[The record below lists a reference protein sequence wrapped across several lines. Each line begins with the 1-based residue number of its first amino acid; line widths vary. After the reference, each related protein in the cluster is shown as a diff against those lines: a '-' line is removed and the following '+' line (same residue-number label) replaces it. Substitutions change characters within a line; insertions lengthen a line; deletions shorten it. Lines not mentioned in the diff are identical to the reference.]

1 MAAIIKRLNE
11 IEERKLQ
18 IRKLLE
24 SNETADLD
32 ALDKELRDLDAEK
45 AQIERRQKIVEGINA
60 GMIPASSIPNP
71 AAQTRSSEP
80 TTENILETPEYRSA
94 FFKNLMGKPLNDAEK
109 RAFAASGA
117 TGATP
122 VSTAN
127 KIISKIKQLAPM
139 LDEITLFH
147 FPGAVK
153 FAVEGTRNAATKHTE
168 NASID
173 DSEDTLVTI
182 TLGAYEIVKILM
194 VSETV
199 KQTTVDGMEDW
210 IIENLNVSCAE
221 KIDAFIA
228 GGSGSSEPKGVA
240 YAATWV
246 ANTNARQWAG
256 AALADADLTAGIALL
271 PGRYDKGAK
280 FYMSKNT
287 FWNNVAPIRD
297 DSKAPIVKELNGVF
311 YVHGYEVK
319 MDDNYADGVIFFG
332 NAKYIYGN
340 LGENINVKADV
351 SAGFKTASI
360 VYRGMAIFD
369 CQPAVADAF
378 VKIAASI

>member
-1 MAAIIKRLNE
+1 MFKRLKE
-11 IEERKLQ
+11 IEARKLE

-24 SNETADLD
+24 SGETADLD
-32 ALDKELRDLDAEK
+32 ALEAELRALDEEK
-45 AQIERRQKIVEGINA
+45 AQIERRQSIANGINTGA
-60 GMIPASSIPNP
+60 IPASSIPNP
-71 AAQTRSSEP
+71 TVQTRSSES
-80 TTENILETPEYRSA
+80 TTENVLETPEYRSA
-94 FFKNLMGKPLNDAEK
+94 FFKNLMGQPLNDAEK

-127 KIISKIKQLAPM
+127 KIISKIKQIAPM

-153 FAVEGTRNAATKHTE
+153 FAVEGTRNAAAKHTE
-168 NASID
+168 NASIN

-199 KQTTVDGMEDW
+199 KQMTVDGMEDW
-210 IIENLNVSCAE
+210 IIENLNVSVAE
-221 KIDAFIA
+221 KVDAYICN
-228 GGSGSSEPKGVA
+228 GTGSSEPKGVA
-240 YAATWV
+240 YAASWV
-246 ANTNARQWAG
+246 DGTNAHQWSG
-256 AALADADLTAGIALL
+256 SSLANADLCAGIAIL

-280 FYMSKNT
+280 FYMSKKT
-287 FWNNVAPIRD
+287 FWNNVMPIRD
-297 DSKAPIVKELNGVF
+297 DGKAPIVKELNGVF

-319 MDDNYADGVIFFG
+319 PDDNYADGEIYFG

-340 LGENINVKADV
+340 LGENINVKADA

-369 CQPAVADAF
+369 CQPAVDDAF